1 MLKLEIMRQL
11 EDENPLFTCLIRS
24 YKVKRSSVAQAPYYA
39 IDAWERNKKP
49 IEPMMKKQ

>member
-11 EDENPLFTCLIRS
+11 EDENPLFTCLIKS

-49 IEPMMKKQ
+49 IEPLMKKQ